1 MRKVIGIGETVL
13 DIIFKNG
20 NPTSALPGG
29 SVFNAIV
36 SLGRCGVEATMIT
49 ELGNDIVGRKAKAF
63 LERNHVATDNVSV
76 MTNCKSPISLAF
88 LDDNNDAEYLFYKD
102 EARDRLEF
110 SYPEVNPDDI
120 VLFGSFFAVNP
131 VLRPMVVGLLDN
143 ARAHGAIIYYDVNY
157 RPAHRADVMRITPDL
172 LDNLDYADIV
182 RGSNTDFEVLYRMT
196 DADKVY
202 ESETAF
208 YCPRLIYTQGSGPV
222 VVHADGGMRMEMAT
236 PQVDAVST
244 IGAGDNFNAGFIYAL
259 IRDGITRADIE
270 RGLKEEQWRSL
281 IATAQQF
288 AADSCKDIYN
298 YVSEEFASQV
308 KLG

>member
-36 SLGRCGVEATMIT
+36 SLGRCGVPATMIT
-49 ELGNDIVGRKAKAF
+49 EVGNDIVGRKAKAF
-63 LERNHVATDNVSV
+63 LERNNVATDNVSV

-88 LDDNNDAEYLFYKD
+88 LDDDNDAEYLFYKD
-102 EARDRLEF
+102 EAHDRLEF

-120 VLFGSFFAVNP
+120 VLFGSFFSVNP

-143 ARAHGAIIYYDVNY
+143 ARAHGGIIYYDVNY

-182 RGSNTDFEVLYRMT
+182 RGSNADFDVLYRMD

-208 YCPRLIYTQGSGPV
+208 YCPRLIYTQGAGPV
-222 VVHADGGMRMEMAT
+222 VVHADNGLRLELPT
-236 PQVDAVST
+236 PKVETVST

-270 RGLKEEQWRSL
+270 RGLTEEQWRGL
-281 IATAQQF
+281 VATAQQF
-288 AADSCKDIYN
+288 AAESCKDIYN
-298 YVSEEFASQV
+298 YVSDEFASKM
-308 KLG
+308 KL

>member
-36 SLGRCGVEATMIT
+36 SLGRCGVPSTMIT

-63 LERNHVATDNVSV
+63 LEKNNVGTGNVSV
-76 MTNCKSPISLAF
+76 MTNSKSPISLAF

-102 EARDRLEF
+102 ENRDRLEF
-110 SYPEVNPDDI
+110 SYPEVTPDDI
-120 VLFGSFFAVNP
+120 VLFGSFYSVNP
-131 VLRPMVVGLLDN
+131 VVRPLVVGILDN
-143 ARAHGAIIYYDVNY
+143 ARSHGAIIYYDVNY
-157 RPAHRADVMRITPDL
+157 RPAHRDDVMRITPDL

-182 RGSNTDFEVLYRMT
+182 RGSNEDFDVLYKMN

-202 ESETAF
+202 ESEISF
-208 YCPRLIYTQGSGPV
+208 YCRRLIYTQGTGSV
-222 VVHADGGMRMEMAT
+222 VLHADGGLRLEMPT
-236 PQVDAVST
+236 PRVEAVST

-259 IRDGITRADIE
+259 LRDGITRADLE
-270 RGLKEEQWRSL
+270 RGLKQDQWQRL
-281 IATAQQF
+281 IGTAQAF

-298 YVSEEFASQV
+298 YVSTDFGNSMRI
-308 KLG
+308 G